1 MDSGNVAFH
10 QIAWFFLLAS
20 QRRCNGNTRLVGS
33 QGSTETYPST
43 TPGRTCITR
52 LLPGPILLGYSDIP
66 LVGGSRLSLLT
77 IIILSHLLLTDAI
90 PRHKPH
96 QTWEKLFR

>member
-43 TPGRTCITR
+43 PVLLKAGTPRVLSTRECI
-52 LLPGPILLGYSDIP
+52 
-66 LVGGSRLSLLT
+66 SLWLNSVK
-77 IIILSHLLLTDAI
+77 I
-90 PRHKPH
+90 
-96 QTWEKLFR
+96 KLEMPSLRISEMDTTG

>member
-1 MDSGNVAFH
+1 MPVR
-10 QIAWFFLLAS
+10 L
-20 QRRCNGNTRLVGS
+20 CNGNTVTRLVGS

-43 TPGRTCITR
+43 TRTCITR
-52 LLPGPILLGYSDIP
+52 LASEATSHPTDIP